1 MVLITSIKHNM
12 MTGTYTVQKA
22 QRVPILTKKLTPK
35 ERIFIETAAIKIY
48 DGCYVTY
55 MKGEQ

>member
-1 MVLITSIKHNM
+1 MDLITSIKHNM
-12 MTGTYTVQKA
+12 MTGTYTVQKE
-22 QRVPILTKKLTPK
+22 RHVPILTKKLTPK
-35 ERIFIETAAIKIY
+35 ERVFVETSVIKRY

>member
-1 MVLITSIKHNM
+1 MALITSIKHNM
-12 MTGTYTVQKA
+12 MTGTYQIIRA
-22 QRVPILTKKLTPK
+22 QHVPLLTKKLTPK
-35 ERIFIETAAIKIY
+35 ERIFVETAVIKKY

>member
-12 MTGTYTVQKA
+12 MTGTYQINRE
-22 QRVPILTKKLTPK
+22 QRVPLLTKKLTPK
-35 ERIFIETAAIKIY
+35 ERIFIETAVIKKY